1 MSGLKQRNAIAATLG
16 TGAMI
21 AAAMALAVPE
31 IRRWEGKGTITYL
44 DIARVPTACYGHT
57 GPDAGP
63 LGRRWTDAQCEALL
77 DRDVQAHLQ
86 PILRCV
92 PAMAS
97 RPGQLAAATILAFN
111 IGTAA
116 FCRSTVARRWNA
128 GDWRGG
134 CEAFLMWVHAGGRVV
149 PGLINRRK
157 AERAICLRG
166 L

>member
-1 MSGLKQRNAIAATLG
+1 
-16 TGAMI
+16 
-21 AAAMALAVPE
+21 
-31 IRRWEGKGTITYL
+31 
-44 DIARVPTACYGHT
+44 
-57 GPDAGP
+57 
-63 LGRRWTDAQCEALL
+63 
-77 DRDVQAHLQ
+77 
-86 PILRCV
+86 
-92 PAMAS
+92 MAS
-97 RPGQLAAATILAFN
+97 RPNQLAAATILAFN

-116 FCRSTVARRWNA
+116 FCRSSVARRWNA